1 MALTQ
6 INTDGIKDHA
16 VTNPKLPPNV
26 VGNSE
31 MKDDAIDSPEIVN
44 GAVDIVHLSATGTA
58 SSSTFLRGD
67 NSWVTPTDTNTQ
79 LTTEEVQDI
88 VGGMFTGNTETNI
101 TASYQD
107 SDGTIDLVSTD
118 TNTQLAFAND
128 ANNRVV
134 TGDGSGGLNGEANL
148 TFDGNNLDVSGGCV
162 TTFGGNST
170 NEAACIKVG
179 YEGSS
184 KGQVRV
190 YGADASTTGSLEF
203 KVCEGDGSDDH
214 TMLFDGSGNLGI
226 NTASPEDLLHIKSGK
241 LRIENAIVSN
251 NDSTISYDNS
261 DFLIDVDPNNVRG
274 SSQFKVNI
282 DTVAA
287 LTVDDNRNVNIND
300 GDLVIATSGHGI
312 RANGPNNSTYGELKI
327 QVDVPDSSGSNN
339 EATFKKASSGIVLAF
354 PSGGGID
361 FSATANSSGSMG
373 NELLDDYEEGTWTPS
388 INTSANVSVSVGAAD
403 YTKIGRIVNAN
414 CYITYNGSPTTD
426 TDAFKVLGLPFTS
439 KSGNHFGNNT
449 IQYMHD
455 FTFTN
460 LRPLVYPGDTYVY
473 FHYSSGSGSTVR
485 NNHMVPD
492 TDAKHLILGISYFA
506 A

>member
-1 MALTQ
+1 MALTK
-6 INTDGIKDHA
+6 IKADGLTADLIDE
-16 VTNPKLPPNV
+16 TKLAD
-26 VGNSE
+26 NSIDSE
-31 MKDDAIDSPEIVN
+31 HYNDGSIDNAHLADDAVGVAE
-44 GAVDIVHLSATGTA
+44 LSATGTA

-67 NSWVTPTDTNTQ
+67 NSWQAISTTPEGTAV
-79 LTTEEVQDI
+79 LS
-88 VGGMFTGNTETNI
+88 TGETG
-101 TASYQD
+101 TAKFLRV
-107 SDGTIDLVSTD
+107 DGDNSCSWQVPPD